1 MKLNILKVSGKR
13 TSTQRSLFLDL
24 HNNPQLY
31 KGYMIYL
38 TEIDN
43 DEIYGVFNKPRKFYF
58 NENGV
63 WHESPFYA
71 A

>member
-13 TSTQRSLFLDL
+13 TSTQRSQFLDYV
-24 HNNPQLY
+24 NNPDKY
-31 KGYMIYL
+31 KGYVIYI

-63 WHESPFYA
+63 WLESPFYA